1 MDPATLADGER
12 ERLGLEPLPGDLD
25 EAAEA
30 LEGSATLRVAL
41 GEELHGAILA
51 VRRGEAKTTRPL
63 SDGELLAYYR
73 WRY

>member
-1 MDPATLADGER
+1 VDPATLADGER

-25 EAAEA
+25 EAAAA
-30 LEGSATLRVAL
+30 LESSTTLRAAL
-41 GEELHGAILA
+41 GEELHGAVLA